1 VWSPQTIRL
10 AVRLG
15 TEIASFERTSRFL
28 QELTGVSFSKSSLH
42 RLTGELGKLAAS
54 QEAKV
59 ARAMTQV
66 PTHAD
71 EVVWRKA
78 PEPPSETLSVSADGV
93 MVHLRQE
100 GWKEVKVMSV
110 SAVTQEAE
118 PVTGAL
124 QTTISQHSYCAGLW
138 DVATFTPYYWAEAY
152 RRGVER
158 AKNTLCINDGA
169 VWIWN
174 MAFLCFAQRIEILD
188 WWHATQRLWD
198 IALSRLSAQE
208 ATLWVH
214 ARQAEMSSSRLPQ
227 LFRQV
232 RLLFPRSQPLPKVV
246 REAVVYL
253 FHNRR
258 RMDYAAYRQ
267 AGFPIG
273 SGTIESACKTL
284 VQARMKL
291 AGMRW
296 SRTGATAMLTL
307 RSLSLSDRWLELP
320 AFP

>member
-1 VWSPQTIRL
+1 
-10 AVRLG
+10 VRLG
-15 TEIASFERTSRFL
+15 TEIASFERASHFL

-42 RLTGELGKLAAS
+42 RLTGELGKVAAVKAA
-54 QEAKV
+54 QV

-66 PTHAD
+66 PKRED
-71 EVVWRKA
+71 EVTWRIPA
-78 PEPPSETLSVSADGV
+78 QPPSDTLSVSADGV
-93 MVHLRQE
+93 MIHLRDE
-100 GWKEVKVMSV
+100 GWKEVKVMSI
-110 SAVTQEAE
+110 SAVRQEVEATR
-118 PVTGAL
+118 VSR
-124 QTTISQHSYCAGLW
+124 TTSLCQHSYCAGLW

-169 VWIWN
+169 SWIWN
-174 MAFLCFAQRIEILD
+174 MVFQCFAQRIEILD
-188 WWHATQRLWD
+188 WWHAAQRVWD
-198 IALSRLSAQE
+198 IALTRLSAQE

-214 ARQAEMSSSRLPQ
+214 ARQAEMARSQLPQ

-246 REAVVYL
+246 REAVLYL

-273 SGTIESACKTL
+273 SGTIESACKTV

-296 SRTGATAMLTL
+296 SRQGATAMLTL
-307 RSLSLSDRWLELP
+307 RSLSLSHRWHEL
-320 AFP
+320 AALC